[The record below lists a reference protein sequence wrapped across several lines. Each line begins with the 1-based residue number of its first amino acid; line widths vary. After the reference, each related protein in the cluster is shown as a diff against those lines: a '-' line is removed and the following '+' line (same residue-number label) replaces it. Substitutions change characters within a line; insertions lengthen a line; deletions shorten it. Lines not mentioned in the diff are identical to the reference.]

1 MEFTTSEIADLLGGQ
16 VVGNNLLKL
25 TALSKLEEAR
35 EGSLSFLAN
44 GKYEHLFYT
53 CQASAIL
60 VSKDFKPKSEV
71 SKTMILVDDVYS
83 SLGILM
89 KTMDEAQ
96 NNEELSISDLAFIDT
111 SVNLPDQ
118 IGVGAFS
125 YLGKVMLGN
134 TVQIASHV
142 FIADG
147 CTIGNNVRIYPGVKI
162 YKNCT
167 IGDNVI
173 IHSNAVIGSDGFGF
187 AKDQEGKYLKM
198 NQLGNVII
206 EDDVEIGAN
215 TVIDRASL
223 GSTII
228 RKGVKLDNLIQVA
241 HNVEIGE
248 NTVMAAQSGIA
259 GSTKLGKNCMVG
271 GQVGF
276 VGHLKIADG
285 AQIQAQSGVAGSVK
299 EENAKLYGYPAI
311 DYNTYLRAFAT
322 MKKLPEMAKKL
333 RELEKE
339 LAKMKNE
346 LK

>member
-16 VVGNNLLKL
+16 VLGDKQLKL
-25 TALSKLEEAR
+25 TALSKLEEAK

-53 CQASAIL
+53 SAASAIL
-60 VSKDFKPKSEV
+60 VNKDFKPKNEL
-71 SKTMILVDDVYS
+71 SKTLIKVDDVYS

-89 KTMDEAQ
+89 KTMDEARGDAIPT
-96 NNEELSISDLAFIDT
+96 ISDLAFIHP
-111 SVNLPDQ
+111 SLNLTEE
-118 IGVGAFS
+118 IGIGAFS
-125 YLGKVMLGN
+125 YIGEVIIGKA
-134 TVQIASHV
+134 VQIASHV

-147 CTIGNNVRIYPGVKI
+147 CTIGNNVKIYPGVKI
-162 YKNCT
+162 YRNCT

-187 AKDQEGKYLKM
+187 AKDQEGKYIKM

-339 LAKMKNE
+339 MAKMKNE